1 MGRQRNEQTIADI
14 RRAIWGLFVEQGYA
28 KTSFSAVAQ
37 RAGLQRSIVQYYF
50 SKKEDFATIVNAQV
64 SETIMAAVD
73 ELYPD
78 VDKLSRYYLA
88 IQIYFYTFFHSKEMR
103 QFNLDI
109 LENRRLA
116 DAAMF
121 QQINWSLELLS
132 AHKVVEPAKLDIN
145 LINAWGGFTEVMY
158 HGLLYQREID
168 IPVGVAKLVKLVA
181 ANSGYDEAII
191 DATMQQYCLSEPAI
205 KQARDLVTKTIEE
218 K

>member
-88 IQIYFYTFFHSKEMR
+88 IQIYFYIQKR
-103 QFNLDI
+103 C
-109 LENRRLA
+109 
-116 DAAMF
+116 
-121 QQINWSLELLS
+121 
-132 AHKVVEPAKLDIN
+132 V
-145 LINAWGGFTEVMY
+145 
-158 HGLLYQREID
+158 
-168 IPVGVAKLVKLVA
+168 
-181 ANSGYDEAII
+181 NSI
-191 DATMQQYCLSEPAI
+191 
-205 KQARDLVTKTIEE
+205 
-218 K
+218 

>member
-1 MGRQRNEQTIADI
+1 
-14 RRAIWGLFVEQGYA
+14 
-28 KTSFSAVAQ
+28 
-37 RAGLQRSIVQYYF
+37 
-50 SKKEDFATIVNAQV
+50 
-64 SETIMAAVD
+64 
-73 ELYPD
+73 
-78 VDKLSRYYLA
+78 
-88 IQIYFYTFFHSKEMR
+88 
-103 QFNLDI
+103 
-109 LENRRLA
+109 
-116 DAAMF
+116 MF

-145 LINAWGGFTEVMY
+145 LIDAWGGFTEVMY

-205 KQARDLVTKTIEE
+205 KQARDLVTKIIEE